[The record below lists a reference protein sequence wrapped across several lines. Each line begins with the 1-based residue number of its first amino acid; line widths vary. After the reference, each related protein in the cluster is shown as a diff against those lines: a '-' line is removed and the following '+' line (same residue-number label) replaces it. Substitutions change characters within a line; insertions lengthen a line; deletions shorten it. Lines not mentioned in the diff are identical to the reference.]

1 MLSEGQKGEAGYKYE
16 RYWGGI
22 AAKRGEVVRLKVVEL
37 LGSADLFHG
46 VGVKEEGRKDTS

>member
-1 MLSEGQKGEAGYKYE
+1 MLSAGQKGEAGYKYG

-22 AAKRGEVVRLKVVEL
+22 AAKRGEVVRSKVVEL